1 MSRKEKQPNP
11 NKIGFGKFMA
21 WNSRGASLAVQV
33 VLISYVQIYSTNA
46 LGLNAAIVGT
56 LLLISK
62 LIDGVTDM
70 VAGYLVDRTNT
81 KWGRG
86 RPYELAIIGVWLST
100 WLMFSAPASIST
112 VAKYIWVVV
121 FYVLAQAIFAT
132 LLNANQTV
140 YMVRAFH
147 NDQKYVTITS
157 LGGLVI
163 TFVVIVF
170 NVVFPTLEAPIISSG
185 EGWSHLVLYIAVLLG
200 VIGILRFVFVKEE
213 VAVDANS
220 EKITPKDIVTLLKNN
235 KYVYVIAFML
245 IVVNLIGNMGV
256 STYYYLYIVGDV
268 SVMGIMSLF
277 SVVAMLTMAVY
288 PALLKKISPKQ
299 LVIIGCICAVIGG
312 LINFFA
318 YDNLVLLAIGSVIGG
333 IGLLPINYLSGLFII
348 ECCDY
353 NEWTNHPRMEGTLS
367 SVISLA
373 GKIGSALGS
382 FLLGILLSAAHFDG
396 MAATQPV
403 SAILMIRILF
413 GLATCVFYGSIIF
426 VLRFYKLDKLKPQI
440 SAELAERHAAAEQ
453 AAVAE

>member
-1 MSRKEKQPNP
+1 MARNKQVNP

-56 LLLISK
+56 LLLVSK

-81 KWGRG
+81 KLGRG

-112 VAKYIWVVV
+112 VAKYVWVVV

-132 LLNANQTV
+132 LLNANQNV

-157 LGGLVI
+157 IGGLVV
-163 TFVVIVF
+163 TFCVIVF
-170 NVVFPTLEAPIISSG
+170 NVVFPTLEAPIINSG
-185 EGWSHLVLYIAVLLG
+185 AGWSRLVLYISILMG
-200 VIGILRFVFVKEE
+200 VIGILRFIFVKEE
-213 VAVDANS
+213 VALDADT
-220 EKITPKDIVTLLKNN
+220 EKISPKDIVSLLRNN
-235 KYVYVIAFML
+235 KNVYVLAFMM
-245 IVVNLIGNMGV
+245 IVVNLIGSMGV

-268 SVMGIMSLF
+268 SVMGLMSLF
-277 SVVAMLTMAVY
+277 SVVSMLSMAVY
-288 PALLKKISPKQ
+288 PALLKKMSPKQ
-299 LVIIGCICAVIGG
+299 LVIIGCVCAVIGG

-333 IGLLPINYLSGLFII
+333 IGLLPINYMTGLFVI
-348 ECCDY
+348 ECADY
-353 NEWTNHPRMEGTLS
+353 NEWKNRPRMEGTLS
-367 SVISLA
+367 SVVSLA
-373 GKIGSALGS
+373 GKVGSALGS
-382 FLLGILLSAAHFDG
+382 FILGVMLSAAHFDG
-396 MAATQPV
+396 MAATQPD
-403 SAILMIRILF
+403 SALLMIRILF
-413 GLATCVFYGSIIF
+413 GLATSVFYGSIIF
-426 VLRFYKLDKLKPQI
+426 VMRFYRLDKLKGQI
-440 SAELAERHAAAEQ
+440 SADLAERHALAEQ
-453 AAVAE
+453 AVNAE

>member
-1 MSRKEKQPNP
+1 MAKNKQPNP

-56 LLLISK
+56 LLLVSK

-112 VAKYIWVVV
+112 VAKYVWVVV

-132 LLNANQTV
+132 LLNANQNV

-147 NDQKYVTITS
+147 NDQKYVTLTS
-157 LGGLVI
+157 IGGLVV
-163 TFVVIVF
+163 TLAVIIF

-185 EGWSHLVLYIAVLLG
+185 EGWSHLVLYIAILLG
-200 VIGILRFVFVKEE
+200 VLGILRFIFVKEE
-213 VAVDANS
+213 VALDADS
-220 EKITPKDIVTLLKNN
+220 EKITPKDILTLLKSN
-235 KYVYVIAFML
+235 KNVYVLAFMM

-268 SVMGIMSLF
+268 SVMGVMSLF
-277 SVVAMLTMAVY
+277 TVVSMLTMAIY
-288 PALLKKISPKQ
+288 PAMLKKMHPKK

-318 YDNLVLLAIGSVIGG
+318 YDNLVLLAVGSVIGG
-333 IGLLPINYLSGLFII
+333 IGLLPINYMTGLFII
-348 ECCDY
+348 ECADY
-353 NEWTNHPRMEGTLS
+353 NEWTNRPRMEGTLS
-367 SVISLA
+367 SVVSLA

-382 FLLGILLSAAHFDG
+382 FILGVLLAAAHFDG
-396 MAATQPV
+396 MAAAQPD
-403 SAILMIRILF
+403 SALLMIRILF
-413 GLATCVFYGSIIF
+413 GLATSVFYGSIIL
-426 VLRFYKLDKLKPQI
+426 VLRWYKLDKLKGQI
-440 SAELAERHAAAEQ
+440 STELAERRAAAELS
-453 AAVAE
+453 ASVE